1 MVLGRVEDRY
11 LNSPLKPSEIRTM
24 VVGMQVVRGPQEA
37 PNQVGTIREDINTET
52 GRMRH

>member
-1 MVLGRVEDRY
+1 MVLGRVEDKY

-24 VVGMQVVRGPQEA
+24 VVGMQVARGPQEA
-37 PNQVGTIREDINTET
+37 PNPVGAIREDINPET